1 MVSTNHKLKLKYIY
15 YLKNVTFLPVITLH
29 LLSLRKYQ
37 LGQMNFTGKIKEEI
51 AKFKEGYVFTYS
63 DFDIDPKNESALKVS
78 LYRLVKSGKIIRL
91 SKGRFYKP
99 IKGIIGNLKPDEYE
113 IVKDL
118 LSDESKTIGYITGY
132 SIFNTLKLTTQVP
145 NVIQIGTNF
154 DKKEIKRN
162 IYTIK
167 FVRQWNKITLENTPL
182 LQLLDC
188 VRFIKKIPDTTIKNS
203 IKRIQILLNELSV
216 EEIKSL
222 TYLVLNYPPST
233 KALTGAIL
241 ELADYYEEANEIYKS
256 LKSTS
261 WYKFSIDANLL
272 PNKLKWKIQ

>member
-1 MVSTNHKLKLKYIY
+1 MS
-15 YLKNVTFLPVITLH
+15 
-29 LLSLRKYQ
+29 
-37 LGQMNFTGKIKEEI
+37 FTGTIKEGI
-51 AKFKEGYVFTYS
+51 AQFKDGYVFTYS
-63 DFDIDPKNESALKVS
+63 DFNIDPKNESALKVS
-78 LYRLVKSGKIIRL
+78 LYRLVKSGKIVRL

-99 IKGIIGNLKPDEYE
+99 RKGIIGNLKPDEYE

-118 LSDESKTIGYITGY
+118 LNDENKIIGYITGY
-132 SIFNTLKLTTQVP
+132 SIFNILKLTTQVP

-154 DKKEIKRN
+154 DKKGIKRN

-167 FVRQWNKITLENTPL
+167 FVRQWNKITLVNTPL

-188 VRFIKKIPDTTIKNS
+188 VRFIKNIPDATISNS
-203 IKRIQILLNELSV
+203 IKRIQVLLDELSN

-222 TYLVLNYPPST
+222 THLVLNYPPST
-233 KALTGAIL
+233 KALTGAML
-241 ELADYYEEANEIYKS
+241 ELLDYDKESDEIYKS

-261 WYKFSIDANLL
+261 WYKFNIDEDLL